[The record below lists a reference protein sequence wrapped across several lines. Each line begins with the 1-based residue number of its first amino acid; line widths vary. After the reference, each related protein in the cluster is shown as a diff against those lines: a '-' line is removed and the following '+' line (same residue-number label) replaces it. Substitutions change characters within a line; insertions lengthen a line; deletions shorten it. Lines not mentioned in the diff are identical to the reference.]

1 MAEVGGMELLSI
13 KEVCERYKL
22 AERTLYRMI
31 ARGDFP
37 KPVKMGGNKWSLS
50 KLKVW
55 ESSV

>member
-1 MAEVGGMELLSI
+1 MEFLSI
-13 KEVCERYKL
+13 QEVCDRYKI

-55 ESSV
+55 EASV

>member
-1 MAEVGGMELLSI
+1 MAEVGGMEFLSI
-13 KEVCERYKL
+13 QEVCDRYKI

>member
-1 MAEVGGMELLSI
+1 MEFLSI
-13 KEVCERYKL
+13 QEVCDRYQI

-50 KLKVW
+50 KLKAW
-55 ESSV
+55 EASV